1 MHCEAARVFLPFTDG
16 KAEAFS
22 GPSPAQPSPSP
33 YKLSSFSLGYISER
47 PVSETRLGSEPTCLH
62 HHSSHELGEGGGS
75 GSWASSAADTAWR
88 VGGQSRVGNGRGG
101 GPTTLPPQA
110 HAFHKDHH
118 QRHRS
123 VFASELHSGRQE
135 AEADTHDDGFAGP
148 PQISKA
154 L

>member
-1 MHCEAARVFLPFTDG
+1 M
-16 KAEAFS
+16 S
-22 GPSPAQPSPSP
+22 N
-33 YKLSSFSLGYISER
+33 KLSVKLSDGRWTYTF
-47 PVSETRLGSEPTCLH
+47 T
-62 HHSSHELGEGGGS
+62 
-75 GSWASSAADTAWR
+75 WASGCR
-88 VGGQSRVGNGRGG
+88 NGRGG

-154 L
+154 LWSRARGVGSMWVLFFLCHVIQNYTQHWDLMWSDFIRLWMCYIRYFDLWVILKFDDMEHKSEHFLYPM